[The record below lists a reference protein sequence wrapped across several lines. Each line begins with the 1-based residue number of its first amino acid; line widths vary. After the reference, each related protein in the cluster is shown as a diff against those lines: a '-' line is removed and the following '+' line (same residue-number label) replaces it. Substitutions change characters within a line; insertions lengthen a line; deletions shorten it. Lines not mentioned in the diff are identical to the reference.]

1 MNALESLEKE
11 VTDQV
16 NQMAAEVVLLLIE
29 RWEEQVLREF
39 KAGKISVQEML
50 NAYVNMKISLHR
62 VKRRYE
68 NDYYACDLDSEH
80 RVKSL
85 MNGLNEKIK
94 KARRDYYVAK
104 QRYDEPDQHGSN
116 CTCRGCNCIKGI
128 SSGRLAV

>member
-16 NQMAAEVVLLLIE
+16 NQMTAEVVLLLIE
-29 RWEEQVLREF
+29 RWEERVLREF
-39 KAGKISVQEML
+39 TEGKISVKEL
-50 NAYVNMKISLHR
+50 LYAYVDMKISLHR

-80 RVKSL
+80 KVKSM

-94 KARRDYYVAK
+94 KARKEYYVAK
-104 QRYDEPDQHGSN
+104 HRYEPDQHGTD

-128 SSGRLAV
+128 SSGRLAC